1 MLRKFIALLIPLLSV
16 ALTLASVILLLAM
29 TDKAE
34 LMDDPLRRSLAI
46 FGTLLAGILLLMGS
60 VYLCTRVAVR
70 LFSSRGGPQSSAGPV
85 KPPR

>member
-1 MLRKFIALLIPLLSV
+1 MLRKLIALLIPLLSV

-29 TDKAE
+29 TDRAE

-60 VYLCTRVAVR
+60 VYLCTRVAVLLYAGR
-70 LFSSRGGPQSSAGPV
+70 STPQSSAGFA

>member
-1 MLRKFIALLIPLLSV
+1 MFRKLIALLTLLLSA

-34 LMDDPLRRSLAI
+34 LMDDPLRRGLAI

-70 LFSSRGGPQSSAGPV
+70 LFAGRGAPQGSAAPA
-85 KPPR
+85 KPLR

>member
-1 MLRKFIALLIPLLSV
+1 MLRKLIALLIPLLSV

-29 TDKAE
+29 TDRAE

-60 VYLCTRVAVR
+60 VYLCTRVAVLLYAGR
-70 LFSSRGGPQSSAGPV
+70 STPQSSAGPA